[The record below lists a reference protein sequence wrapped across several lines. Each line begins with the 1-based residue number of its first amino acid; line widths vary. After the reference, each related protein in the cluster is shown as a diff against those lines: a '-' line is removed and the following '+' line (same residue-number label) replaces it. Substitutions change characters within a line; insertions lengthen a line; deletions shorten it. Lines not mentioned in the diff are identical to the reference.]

1 MRSSSSRVRIGWRT
15 AETVSLSCVD
25 RLVRTRKAW
34 KARSGQGQGV
44 VAGWSGRWIEYP
56 TLSRILDPGHR
67 KRVLE
72 SRVSC
77 PSTKFKVAKKRK
89 NGAKLDFAE
98 TRVSPSLF
106 SQRKRAVWSGLG
118 AGTCKSGMPIKWQFL
133 QYPYRWVVARRSSI
147 PLRLRR
153 PSEPVTRFPAPQHYV
168 LPRPMRSPRGDVF
181 LQVEPRGGN
190 S

>member
-1 MRSSSSRVRIGWRT
+1 MRGQTRKDAEGVEGEKWSRARSSRSRMVGK
-15 AETVSLSCVD
+15 VD
-25 RLVRTRKAW
+25 R
-34 KARSGQGQGV
+34 
-44 VAGWSGRWIEYP
+44 IPYP
-56 TLSRILDPGHR
+56 VEDPGSWAPQASAR
-67 KRVLE
+67 EPSFLSFNKN
-72 SRVSC
+72 SRLR
-77 PSTKFKVAKKRK
+77 KKRK

-106 SQRKRAVWSGLG
+106 SQRKQAVWSGLG

-168 LPRPMRSPRGDVF
+168 LPRPMRSPRGEVF